1 MTHVIKFPISQK
13 QTSPLPRQRVFYIG
27 YRYVGPMFCQD
38 VQQLYLKRK
47 GLLCGTRRWSLV
59 TYGKYDES
67 DNRTY
72 SIELEECEEEAVL
85 NLLER
90 FEVRDEVT
98 LAELH
103 EMGWR
108 GKGDHSA
115 EIKSFFHKCYD
126 GLRFPAF
133 VEPLKRWS
141 FGTKI
146 MAQGRSARDQLEGK
160 SLYAHTVFGAGDDG
174 WIWMNLAQLDS
185 PNTKPVPVRIVG
197 ELPPEVRCL
206 NVRKVS

>member
-1 MTHVIKFPISQK
+1 MTNVIKFPISQK

-47 GLLCGTRRWSLV
+47 GLVCGTRRWSLV

-85 NLLER
+85 DLLER
-90 FEVRDEVT
+90 FEIRDEVT

-146 MAQGRSARDQLEGK
+146 MAQGHSAQKRLKDK
-160 SLYAHTVFGAGDDG
+160 PLYANTQFGPGDDG
-174 WIWMNLAQLDS
+174 WIWMNIGRIDGLGVKA
-185 PNTKPVPVRIVG
+185 VPVRLLQPVQTD
-197 ELPPEVRCL
+197 LKKLEVS
-206 NVRKVS
+206 KHD